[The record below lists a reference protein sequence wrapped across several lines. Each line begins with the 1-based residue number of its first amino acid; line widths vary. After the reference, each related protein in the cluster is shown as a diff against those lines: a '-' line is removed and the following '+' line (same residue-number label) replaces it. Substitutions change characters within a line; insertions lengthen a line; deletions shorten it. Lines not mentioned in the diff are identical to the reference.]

1 MCIKCLYTVM
11 YDGNVGVSQKRSF
24 NVHKDKGVFLNDKMF
39 DKKDFV
45 I

>member
-1 MCIKCLYTVM
+1 MGCSKKC
-11 YDGNVGVSQKRSF
+11 SF

>member
-1 MCIKCLYTVM
+1 MSKIC
-11 YDGNVGVSQKRSF
+11 SF
-24 NVHKDKGVFLNDKMF
+24 NVHKDKGVFSNDKMF